1 MSVGGKKNDYD
12 FQRDEDDLNWW
23 AEQRFNIRE
32 VRMISSAL
40 DNYKT
45 VWQGEPERPKE
56 EMEFVVNKR
65 QLLQSHA
72 PFRLIEFNEIK
83 TEEVEFG
90 NKVTIQEEGKDEA
103 EDYYLLGPIEF
114 ELDVYP
120 MIVTYHSP
128 FGQAMVGKKN
138 GESFTLEIGGKGI
151 KFTITAI
158 KKITIA
164 EKNT

>member
-56 EMEFVVNKR
+56 EMEFVDWY
-65 QLLQSHA
+65 QG
-72 PFRLIEFNEIK
+72 RLFAMITDYNY
-83 TEEVEFG
+83 THHEVE
-90 NKVTIQEEGKDEA
+90 E
-103 EDYYLLGPIEF
+103 
-114 ELDVYP
+114 
-120 MIVTYHSP
+120 
-128 FGQAMVGKKN
+128 
-138 GESFTLEIGGKGI
+138 
-151 KFTITAI
+151 
-158 KKITIA
+158 
-164 EKNT
+164 